1 MKLLGLFW
9 AAASLLWAARALAA
23 SVTLAGGAG
32 VFQYY
37 SFDPDFPAGRSDAGI
52 AAKLEPR
59 YELENSAYGLDV
71 RYRRYGAD
79 TYEAGAEGGARYYF
93 HPEPARPYVAPVLG
107 FRAAADGGRTY
118 RVASVGARVGGSL
131 TAEGAPVTLDVFA
144 AYRGLFNFDRDERR
158 PSFTSELAAGAT
170 GRWFPRRHIG
180 LFFEGS
186 LLWPGF
192 FAEKNGKLHG
202 PGVAPF
208 VLVGPALSF

>member
-1 MKLLGLFW
+1 MRLLGLFW

-23 SVTLAGGAG
+23 SVTLAGGVG

-37 SFDPDFPAGRSDAGI
+37 SFDPYFPAGRSDAGL
-52 AAKLEPR
+52 AAALEGR
-59 YELENSAYGLDV
+59 LEGERSALQLEG

-118 RVASVGARVGGSL
+118 RVASVGARVGGLL

-170 GRWFPRRHIG
+170 CDWFVTAHFG
-180 LFFEGS
+180 FHAEGS

-192 FAEKNGKLHG
+192 FAENHDPLRS

-208 VLVGPALSF
+208 VLVGPAFSF

>member
-1 MKLLGLFW
+1 VFW
-9 AAASLLWAARALAA
+9 ATAFILCAAPASAAN
-23 SVTLAGGAG
+23 VTLAGGAG

-37 SFDPDFPAGRSDAGI
+37 SFDADFPAGRSDAGF

-59 YELENSAYGLDV
+59 YELGNSAYGLDV

-79 TYEAGAEGGARYYF
+79 TYEAGGEGDARYYF
-93 HPEPARPYVAPVLG
+93 HPEPARPYVGPVLG
-107 FRAAADGGRTY
+107 FRAAADGARTY
-118 RVASVGARVGGSL
+118 RVASVGARVGGLL
-131 TAEGAPVTLDVFA
+131 TAVGSPVTLDVFA

-158 PSFTSELAAGAT
+158 PAFTSELAAGAT
-170 GRWFPRRHIG
+170 CDWFVTAHLG
-180 LFFEGS
+180 FHAEGS

-192 FAEKNGKLHG
+192 FAEKHDPLRG